1 MVAGGNR
8 KGPGPR
14 RICQH
19 GPGGHDTHVSILHPL
34 TLGQDTMITK
44 PLSGP
49 AMMSSTWPCKPASVA
64 EHLTALSTDPQKSRH
79 HLIIDRNNVCNDHHR
94 LSPQVDKMI

>member
-1 MVAGGNR
+1 MVAGDNR

-14 RICQH
+14 RNCQH

-34 TLGQDTMITK
+34 ALGQDTMITK
-44 PLSGP
+44 PLSGL
-49 AMMSSTWPCKPASVA
+49 AMMSSTRPCKPASAA
-64 EHLTALSTDPQKSRH
+64 EHLTAQTPKKSRH

>member
-14 RICQH
+14 RNCQH
-19 GPGGHDTHVSILHPL
+19 GPGGHDTHASILHPL
-34 TLGQDTMITK
+34 ALGQDTTITK

-49 AMMSSTWPCKPASVA
+49 AMMSSTQLCKPASAA
-64 EHLTALSTDPQKSRH
+64 EHLTAQTPKKNPDT
-79 HLIIDRNNVCNDHHR
+79 I
-94 LSPQVDKMI
+94 